1 MQRCAGFVPPVQVPG
16 GWPSPTVLVQKKQFG
31 LATDQQPG
39 AGLERGWGV
48 GRRTSAAEVD
58 FSAFLAFR
66 SARSLSC
73 SCDTNTAAVSAH
85 ITRTYSAAAWQ
96 TDLLPRQHVRI
107 VVDPDLLT
115 TRKSAISRQH
125 TTEMR
130 LMSGLRVFFLRL
142 RCPGLSRRRPAGS
155 RPSPAGRPS
164 VCSTTRCCERPVLDT
179 ETRSRHS
186 HSAAG
191 ALQKRWKAV
200 KKRREAEEVSPNSAV
215 CCCGECVSMC
225 PSGPVCGGPSPSHR
239 TPSPPSHRRC
249 LGHSP
254 ALPSP
259 PGSPA
264 ALSPGPKSSATKAR
278 AQCDAIEIAAEA
290 DPPPG
295 SRANN
300 PSACYNWN
308 ACGGAT
314 HT

>member
-1 MQRCAGFVPPVQVPG
+1 MIRCRGVRARFVPPVQVVQVPG

-130 LMSGLRVFFLRL
+130 LMSGLRVFFYVFDALVFPEGDPPGAVLHPPVGHLCAAQPGVVRDPFWTQRL
-142 RCPGLSRRRPAGS
+142 DQDTL
-155 RPSPAGRPS
+155 
-164 VCSTTRCCERPVLDT
+164 TR
-179 ETRSRHS
+179 
-186 HSAAG
+186 
-191 ALQKRWKAV
+191 Q
-200 KKRREAEEVSPNSAV
+200 
-215 CCCGECVSMC
+215 
-225 PSGPVCGGPSPSHR
+225 
-239 TPSPPSHRRC
+239 
-249 LGHSP
+249 LGHFR
-254 ALPSP
+254 
-259 PGSPA
+259 
-264 ALSPGPKSSATKAR
+264 K
-278 AQCDAIEIAAEA
+278 
-290 DPPPG
+290 
-295 SRANN
+295 
-300 PSACYNWN
+300 
-308 ACGGAT
+308 GGKQ
-314 HT
+314 